1 MRLLLWLSIIVFI
14 SSLFW
19 QRLLNNNEVIFCSVL
34 FIHLMLIPR
43 LRILAVI
50 PFFAVYFSLY
60 TSLALTGSFF
70 AFQPV
75 TNFPFSNSA
84 PLHAS
89 VDGLNHSIVVQI
101 KSLISEQNKG
111 YFRAKLVELDGH
123 HLNYAPLLEMRWY
136 APTVKVQED
145 EKHLFKVRFKP
156 IYGRANPAGFDQQK
170 YKYSEHIA
178 YQAIIKSHIGQ
189 QNSAFSL
196 RAYLYERVLS
206 ISDSLNNQGA
216 ILALSF
222 ADKSLITAA
231 QKALI
236 RQLGISHL
244 FAISG
249 LHISLFFSC
258 VYLCVAY
265 FTQRFFPKKYL
276 GWFSWRF
283 AILAALLGAFLY
295 AYLAGFSLPTQRAF
309 LMLLVA
315 VFILS
320 MKRKCS
326 LIDLLGFTLFVILLW
341 DPLSLLSLSLWLSYF
356 AVCVILIVLW
366 CFPQFKRL
374 EVKKGDIFK
383 FAKILHYFKFLLLIQ
398 FSLSLLMLPVQLLS
412 FSSFSFLAPFINLV
426 AVPLF
431 SLLIIPI
438 TLLGVVF
445 SVVYQPIALLLLT
458 TADALISYFFIVF
471 EQTKFAYLSFSYDHG
486 LLLIFFV
493 VLILVL
499 YILLIL
505 KQVNT
510 RLSYFFTFILLS
522 SAILLLWLGKQN
534 KPLEWQVE
542 VLDIGQGLSVLIKS
556 QGQSLL
562 YDTGPRYPSGFTTAV
577 VETLPYFHS
586 IGIDRLDYLVVS
598 HSDIDH
604 AGGVDVI
611 NNAFLPE
618 YIVVGEPLAP
628 PALPNKKTILCR
640 AGMKWSLGA
649 LSVKVLSPLT
659 AGTNNNNNSCVLHID
674 DGTHSFL
681 LTGDI
686 EKKQELKLVAQYGG
700 NLKSV
705 LLLAPHHGSKYS
717 SSEKFIKSVAPQWVI
732 FSAGF
737 MNQWGFP
744 AAQVKLRYRDQG
756 VRMVNSGLNGFIRFK
771 ITTENIIMQ
780 TYRED
785 LAPYWYHHSFSLSY
799 K

>member
-1 MRLLLWLSIIVFI
+1 MTMRLLLWLSIIVFI

-19 QRLLNNNEVIFCSVL
+19 QRLLDYNEIIFCSVL
-34 FIHLMLIPR
+34 FIYLMLIPR

-84 PLHAS
+84 PLQAS
-89 VDGLNHSIVVQI
+89 VDGRNHNIVVQI
-101 KSLISEQNKG
+101 KSLISDQNRG

-123 HLNYAPLLEMRWY
+123 HLNYSPLLEMRWY
-136 APTVKVQED
+136 APTVKVQQD

-178 YQAIIKSHIGQ
+178 YQAIIKSHILK
-189 QNSAFSL
+189 QNSNFSL
-196 RAYLYERVLS
+196 RAYLYEKVLNL
-206 ISDSLNNQGA
+206 SDSLNNQGA

-236 RQLGISHL
+236 QQLGIAHL

-258 VYLCVAY
+258 IYLCVAY

-283 AILAALLGAFLY
+283 VSLTALLGAFLY

-309 LMLLVA
+309 LMLLFA
-315 VFILS
+315 VCILS

-326 LIDLLGFTLFVILLW
+326 LIDLLGLTFFVILLW
-341 DPLSLLSLSLWLSYF
+341 DPLSLLSLSLWLSYV
-356 AVCVILIVLW
+356 AVCLILIVLW
-366 CFPQFKRL
+366 HFPQFKNRETKNGEML
-374 EVKKGDIFK
+374 GLT
-383 FAKILHYFKFLLLIQ
+383 KIKHYFKFLLLIQ
-398 FSLSLLMLPVQLLS
+398 CALSLLMLPVQLLS
-412 FSSFSFLAPFINLV
+412 FSSFSMLAPFINLV

-431 SLLIIPI
+431 SLLIIPVI
-438 TLLGVVF
+438 LLAVVF
-445 SVVYQPIALLLLT
+445 SVVYQPIAVLLFT
-458 TADALISYFFIVF
+458 IADRLISYFFIVF
-471 EQTKFAYLSFSYDHG
+471 EQMKFAYLSFSHDQG
-486 LLLIFFV
+486 SLLIFVV
-493 VLILVL
+493 VLMLVL
-499 YILLIL
+499 YILFKL
-505 KQVNT
+505 QHVNA

-522 SAILLLWLGKQN
+522 SVFLLLWSEKQN
-534 KPLEWQVE
+534 KPHQWQVE
-542 VLDIGQGLSVLIKS
+542 ILDIGQGLSVLVKS

-562 YDTGPRYPSGFTTAV
+562 YDTGPRYPSGFTTAA
-577 VETLPYFHS
+577 VETVPYLRS

-604 AGGVDVI
+604 AGGADVI
-611 NNAFLPE
+611 NRAFLPE
-618 YIVVGEPLAP
+618 YILLGELLAP
-628 PALPNKKTILCR
+628 PALKDKKTILCR
-640 AGMKWSLGA
+640 AGMKWSLGS

-659 AGTNNNNNSCVLHID
+659 MGKNNNNNSCVLRID
-674 DGTHSFL
+674 DGTYSLL

-686 EKKQELKLVAQYGG
+686 EGKQEVKLVSRYEDD
-700 NLKSV
+700 LKST
-705 LLLAPHHGSKYS
+705 LLLAPHHGSRHS
-717 SSEKFIKSVAPQWVI
+717 STAAFIKTVAPQWVV

-737 MNQWGFP
+737 MNRWGFP
-744 AAQVKLRYRDQG
+744 AAEVKLRYRDQN

-771 ITTENIIMQ
+771 ITTDNIIMQ

-785 LAPYWYHHSFSLSY
+785 LAPYWYHHSFSL
-799 K
+799 

>member
-1 MRLLLWLSIIVFI
+1 MTMRLLVWLSIIVFI

-19 QRLLNNNEVIFCSVL
+19 PRLLDNNEIIFCSAL
-34 FIHLMLIPR
+34 FIGLMLIPR
-43 LRILAVI
+43 LRIVAVV
-50 PFFAVYFSLY
+50 PFIAVYFSLY
-60 TSLALTGSFF
+60 TCLALTGSFF

-75 TNFPFSNSA
+75 TNFPFANSA
-84 PLHAS
+84 PLQAL
-89 VDGLNHSIVVQI
+89 VDGRNHSIVVQI
-101 KSLISEQNKG
+101 KSLISDQNKG

-136 APTVKVQED
+136 APTLKVQEN

-156 IYGRANPAGFDQQK
+156 VYGRANPAGFDQQK
-170 YKYSEHIA
+170 YKYSEHVA
-178 YQAIIKSHIGQ
+178 YQAVIKSHIKDQ
-189 QNSAFSL
+189 SSAFSL
-196 RAYLYERVLS
+196 RVYLYERVSNLS
-206 ISDSLNNQGA
+206 NSLNNQGA

-231 QKALI
+231 QKVLI
-236 RQLGISHL
+236 QQLGISHL

-249 LHISLFFSC
+249 LHISLLFSC

-265 FTQRFFPKKYL
+265 FTERFFPKKYL

-283 AILAALLGAFLY
+283 VSLSALLGAFLY

-309 LMLLVA
+309 LMLLFSVA
-315 VFILS
+315 ILS

-326 LIDLLGFTLFVILLW
+326 LIDLLSLTLLAILLW
-341 DPLSLLSLSLWLSYF
+341 DPLSLLSLSLWLSYI
-356 AVCVILIVLW
+356 AVCLILIVLW
-366 CFPQFKRL
+366 HFPQFNHR
-374 EVKKGDIFK
+374 E
-383 FAKILHYFKFLLLIQ
+383 AKNIEILGFTKIIHYFKFLVLIQ

-412 FSSFSFLAPFINLV
+412 FSSFSMLAPFINLL

-438 TLLGVVF
+438 TLTAVVF
-445 SVVYQPIALLLLT
+445 SVVYQPIALLLFT
-458 TADALISYFFIVF
+458 IADRLISYFFSAF
-471 EQTKFAYLSFSYDHG
+471 EPATFAYLTFSYDQG
-486 LLLIFFV
+486 SLFIFFV
-493 VLILVL
+493 GLILVL
-499 YILLIL
+499 YVLFKL
-505 KQVNT
+505 QHVNA
-510 RLSYFFTFILLS
+510 RLSYFFTFILLTS
-522 SAILLLWLGKQN
+522 LILLLWTEKQH
-534 KPLEWQVE
+534 KPHQWQVE
-542 VLDIGQGLSVLIKS
+542 VIDIGQGLSILVTS

-562 YDTGPRYPSGFTTAV
+562 YDTGPRYPSGFTTAA
-577 VETLPYFHS
+577 VETLPYLRS
-586 IGIDRLDYLVVS
+586 IGINSLDYLLVS

-618 YIVVGEPLAP
+618 YILLGEPLAP
-628 PALPNKKTILCR
+628 SALKNKKTLLCR

-659 AGTNNNNNSCVLHID
+659 AGTNNNNNSCVLRID
-674 DGTHSFL
+674 DGNYSLL

-686 EKKQELKLVAQYGG
+686 EKKQELKLVAKYGQA
-700 NLKSV
+700 LKST

-717 SSEKFIKSVAPQWVI
+717 SSETFIKTVAPQWVI

-744 AAQVKLRYRDQG
+744 ATQVKLRYQDQN

-785 LAPYWYHHSFSLSY
+785 LAPYWYHHSFSL
-799 K
+799 

>member
-1 MRLLLWLSIIVFI
+1 MTMRLLLWLSIIVFI

-19 QRLLNNNEVIFCSVL
+19 QRLLDNNEVIFCSVL
-34 FIHLMLIPR
+34 FIFLLLIPQIR
-43 LRILAVI
+43 VLAVI

-60 TSLALTGSFF
+60 TSLVLTGSFF
-70 AFQPV
+70 NFQPGI
-75 TNFPFSNSA
+75 NFPLSNSA
-84 PLHAS
+84 PLQVS
-89 VDGLNHSIVVQI
+89 VDGRNHSIVVRI
-101 KSLISEQNKG
+101 KSLISDKNNG
-111 YFRAKLVELDGH
+111 YFRASLIELDGH
-123 HLNYAPLLEMRWY
+123 HLNYSPLLEMRWY
-136 APTVKVQED
+136 APTLKVQEN
-145 EKHLFKVRFKP
+145 ETHLFKVRFKP
-156 IYGRANPAGFDQQK
+156 VYGRANPAGFDQQK
-170 YKYSEHIA
+170 FKYSEHIA
-178 YQAIIKSHIGQ
+178 YQAIIKSHIRQ
-189 QNSAFSL
+189 QSADFSL
-196 RAYLYERVLS
+196 RAYLYERVSDLS
-206 ISDSLNNQGA
+206 GSLKNQGA

-231 QKALI
+231 QKEAI
-236 RQLGISHL
+236 QKLGISHL

-258 VYLCVAY
+258 AYLCVAY

-283 AILAALLGAFLY
+283 ASSAALCGAFLY

-326 LIDLLGFTLFVILLW
+326 LIDLLGLTLFAILLW
-341 DPLSLLSLSLWLSYF
+341 DPLALLSLSLWLSYF
-356 AVCVILIVLW
+356 AVSVILIILW
-366 CFPQFKRL
+366 RFPHFKSI
-374 EVKKGDIFK
+374 EVKNVAIFQ
-383 FAKILHYFKFLLLIQ
+383 FAKIKHYFKFLVLIQ
-398 FSLSLLMLPVQLLS
+398 LALSLLMLPLQLLS
-412 FSSFSFLAPFINLV
+412 FSSFSMFAPFINLV

-431 SLLIIPI
+431 SLFIIPLI
-438 TLLGVVF
+438 LLAVIF
-445 SVVYQPIALLLLT
+445 SLVYQPIALLLLAI
-458 TADALISYFFIVF
+458 ADRLISYFFVAL
-471 EQTKFAYLSFSYDHG
+471 EPAQFAYLSFSYAQG

-493 VLILVL
+493 VLVSVL
-499 YILLIL
+499 YILLSL
-505 KQVNT
+505 KEVNR

-522 SAILLLWLGKQN
+522 AVFLLLWQGKQN
-534 KPLEWQVE
+534 KPFQWQVE
-542 VLDIGQGLSVLIKS
+542 VLDIGQGLSVLVTS

-577 VETLPYFHS
+577 VETLPYLYS
-586 IGIDRLDYLVVS
+586 VGIVRLDYLVIS

-604 AGGVDVI
+604 AGGGDVI

-618 YIVVGEPLAP
+618 YIVLGEPLAP
-628 PALPNKKTILCR
+628 PALQNKKAILCR

-659 AGTNNNNNSCVLHID
+659 ASKNNNNNSCVLHID
-674 DGTHSFL
+674 DGTHALL

-686 EKKQELKLVAQYGG
+686 DKKQEAKLVAQYGQE
-700 NLKSV
+700 LKSN
-705 LLLAPHHGSKYS
+705 LLLAPHHGSKHS
-717 SSEKFIKSVAPQWVI
+717 SSEIFIKTVAPQWVI

-744 AAQVKLRYRDQG
+744 AEQVKLRYQDQG

-785 LAPYWYHHSFSLSY
+785 LAPYWYHHSFSL
-799 K
+799 

>member
-1 MRLLLWLSIIVFI
+1 MTMRLLLWLSIIVFI

-19 QRLLNNNEVIFCSVL
+19 QRLLDNNEIIFCSAL
-34 FIHLMLIPR
+34 FICLMLIPR
-43 LRILAVI
+43 IRILAVI
-50 PFFAVYFSLY
+50 PFFTVYFSLY

-70 AFQPV
+70 AFQPT

-84 PLHAS
+84 PLQAY
-89 VDGLNHSIVVQI
+89 VDERDHSIVVQI
-101 KSLISEQNKG
+101 KSLISDQNRG
-111 YFRAKLVELDGH
+111 YFRARLVELDGH
-123 HLNYAPLLEMRWY
+123 HLNYSPLLEMRWY
-136 APTVKVQED
+136 APTVKVQEN

-156 IYGRANPAGFDQQK
+156 VYGRANPAGFDQQK

-178 YQAIIKSHIGQ
+178 YQAIIKSHIIKQ
-189 QNSAFSL
+189 QSSFSL
-196 RAYLYERVLS
+196 RAYLYERVLN

-222 ADKSLITAA
+222 ADKSLIRVA
-231 QKALI
+231 QKELI
-236 RQLGISHL
+236 QQLGIAHL

-249 LHISLFFSC
+249 LHISLLFSC

-283 AILAALLGAFLY
+283 ASLTALLGAFVY

-309 LMLLVA
+309 LMLLFSVC
-315 VFILS
+315 ILS

-326 LIDLLGFTLFVILLW
+326 LIDLLGLTFFVILLW
-341 DPLSLLSLSLWLSYF
+341 DPLSLLSLSLWLSYI
-356 AVCVILIVLW
+356 AVCLILIVLW
-366 CFPQFKRL
+366 HFPQFQNQ
-374 EVKKGDIFK
+374 G
-383 FAKILHYFKFLLLIQ
+383 AKNEILGFTKITHYFKFLVLIQ

-412 FSSFSFLAPFINLV
+412 FSSFSMLAPFINLV

-438 TLLGVVF
+438 TLLAVVF
-445 SVVYQPIALLLLT
+445 SVFYQPIALLLFTLS
-458 TADALISYFFIVF
+458 DRLISYFFIVF
-471 EQTKFAYLSFSYDHG
+471 EQTKFAYLSFSYEQG
-486 LLLIFFV
+486 SLLIFFV

-499 YILLIL
+499 YILFKL
-505 KQVNT
+505 QHVNA
-510 RLSYFFTFILLS
+510 RLSYFFTFVLLFS
-522 SAILLLWLGKQN
+522 VFLLLWLEKQH
-534 KPLEWQVE
+534 KPHDWQVE
-542 VLDIGQGLSVLIKS
+542 VLDIGQGLSVLVKS

-562 YDTGPRYPSGFTTAV
+562 YDAGPRYPSGFTTAS
-577 VETLPYFHS
+577 VETLPYLHS
-586 IGIDRLDYLVVS
+586 IGINRLDYLVIS

-611 NNAFLPE
+611 NRAFQPE
-618 YIVVGEPLAP
+618 YILAGEPLAP
-628 PALPNKKTILCR
+628 PALQNTKTSLCR
-640 AGMKWSLGA
+640 AGMKWSLGS

-659 AGTNNNNNSCVLHID
+659 LSTNNNNNSCVLRID
-674 DGTHSFL
+674 DGTYSLL

-686 EKKQELKLVAQYGG
+686 DKKQEANLVAQYGEY
-700 NLKSV
+700 LKST
-705 LLLAPHHGSKYS
+705 LLLAPHHGSRHS
-717 SSEKFIKSVAPQWVI
+717 STEAFIKTVAPQWVV

-744 AAQVKLRYRDQG
+744 AAEVKLRYRSQG

-771 ITTENIIMQ
+771 ITTDNIIMQ

-785 LAPYWYHHSFSLSY
+785 LAPYWYHHSFSL
-799 K
+799 

>member
-1 MRLLLWLSIIVFI
+1 MRLFLWLSVIVFI

-19 QRLLNNNEVIFCSVL
+19 QRLLDNDEIIFCSAL
-34 FIHLMLIPR
+34 FISLMLIPR

-50 PFFAVYFSLY
+50 PFCAVYFSLY
-60 TSLALTGSFF
+60 TCLALTGSFF

-84 PLHAS
+84 PLQAS

-101 KSLISEQNKG
+101 KSLISEQNRG

-136 APTVKVQED
+136 APTVKVQEN
-145 EKHLFKVRFKP
+145 EKHFFMVRFKP
-156 IYGRANPAGFDQQK
+156 VYGRANPAGFDQQK

-178 YQAIIKSHIGQ
+178 YQAIIKSHILKQ
-189 QNSAFSL
+189 ESSFSL
-196 RAYLYERVLS
+196 RAYLYESVLHLS
-206 ISDSLNNQGA
+206 GALNNQGA

-222 ADKSLITAA
+222 ADKSLIPAT

-236 RQLGISHL
+236 KKLGISHL

-258 VYLCVAY
+258 IYLCMAY
-265 FTQRFFPKKYL
+265 FTQRFFPNKYL

-283 AILAALLGAFLY
+283 VNLSALLGAFLY

-326 LIDLLGFTLFVILLW
+326 LIDLLGLTFFVILLW
-341 DPLSLLSLSLWLSYF
+341 DPLSVLSLSLWLSYF
-356 AVCVILIVLW
+356 AVCVILIILW
-366 CFPQFKRL
+366 RFPQFKRI
-374 EVKKGDIFK
+374 EVKKGDILK
-383 FAKILHYFKFLLLIQ
+383 FMKIKHYVKFLLLIQ
-398 FSLSLLMLPVQLLS
+398 FSLSLLILPVQLLS
-412 FSSFSFLAPFINLV
+412 FSSFSMLGPFINLV

-445 SVVYQPIALLLLT
+445 SVVYQPIAVLLFT
-458 TADALISYFFIVF
+458 VADSLMSYFFTVF
-471 EQTKFAYLSFSYDHG
+471 EQAQFAYLSFSYAHG

-493 VLILVL
+493 GLMLVL
-499 YILLIL
+499 YILLSL
-505 KQVNT
+505 KEVNA
-510 RLSYFFTFILLS
+510 RLSYCFTFILLFS
-522 SAILLLWLGKQN
+522 VILLLWLEKQN
-534 KPLEWQVE
+534 KPQEWQVE
-542 VLDIGQGLSVLIKS
+542 VLDIGQGLSVLVKS

-562 YDTGPRYPSGFTTAV
+562 YDTGPRYPSGFTTASI
-577 VETLPYFHS
+577 ETVPYLHS

-598 HSDIDH
+598 HSDVDH

-611 NNAFLPE
+611 NSTFLPE
-618 YIVVGEPLAP
+618 YILVGEPLTPHAGQ
-628 PALPNKKTILCR
+628 NKKMILCR
-640 AGMKWSLGA
+640 AGMKWSLGS
-649 LSVKVLSPLT
+649 LSVKVLSPFTLR
-659 AGTNNNNNSCVLHID
+659 TNNNNNSCVLRID
-674 DGTHSFL
+674 DGTQSLL

-686 EKKQELKLVAQYGG
+686 EEKQEVMLVSQYGQD
-700 NLKSV
+700 LKSM

-717 SSEKFIKSVAPQWVI
+717 SSETFIKTVAPQWVI

-744 AAQVKLRYRDQG
+744 STQVKLRYQDQG

-771 ITTENIIMQ
+771 ITTDNIIMQ

-785 LAPYWYHHSFSLSY
+785 LAPYWYHHSFSL
-799 K
+799 